1 MKKLMRSKWFMMIVG
16 VLVGTMFGDKI
27 KPMLGGLPVIGP
39 MINKVG
45 GATASIN
52 EDEEED

>member
-1 MKKLMRSKWFMMIVG
+1 
-16 VLVGTMFGDKI
+16 MFGDKI

-45 GATASIN
+45 GPSASIN